1 LTGARGVLTIAGN
14 DLRRRLRDRTI
25 YIQGFAAPILFA
37 VVVGFAFAGGF
48 SFKATIGIASQDTSP
63 LSARLVEGMTS
74 QPAGDSPVRFVAVDP
89 SEVDRQLSSA
99 QIDAAIV
106 VPAGFGD
113 SVVSSD
119 PEALTVVFDADKRV
133 TADVSVAIA
142 RRVAAQID
150 AGRLAIAATL
160 SASPGADPA
169 KVQQIV
175 ASGQQVTLPITL
187 DVGDVSD
194 LYSPVAYF
202 APSMAILFL
211 FFTIGAGAR
220 SVITERREGTLQRV
234 RAAPVTD
241 ATIILGKTAAVL
253 VLGLASLLVIW
264 AVTSVAFGAR
274 WGNPFAVLGVI
285 VGVVL
290 ATTGISIFLTGI
302 ARTDAQ
308 AEGLTSMV
316 AFVLALLGGNFL
328 QPGSLNEVLSR
339 LSLLTPNGWAL
350 RAFTR
355 IGAAGAGL
363 GDVLPAIGVMA
374 GIGLVSG
381 VVGLGMVRSKVAS

>member
-1 LTGARGVLTIAGN
+1 
-14 DLRRRLRDRTI
+14 
-25 YIQGFAAPILFA
+25 
-37 VVVGFAFAGGF
+37 
-48 SFKATIGIASQDTSP
+48 
-63 LSARLVEGMTS
+63 
-74 QPAGDSPVRFVAVDP
+74 VAVDP
-89 SEVDRQLSSA
+89 GAVDHQLSSA
-99 QIDAAIV
+99 QIDAAILLPV
-106 VPAGFGD
+106 GFGD
-113 SVVSSD
+113 SIVSPD
-119 PEALTVVFDADKRV
+119 PQPMTVAFDANKRI
-133 TADVSVAIA
+133 TADVAVAIA
-142 RRVAAQID
+142 QRVAAQID
-150 AGRLAIAATL
+150 AGRLAIAAAL
-160 SASPGADPA
+160 QASPGADPA
-169 KVQQIV
+169 KVQQII
-175 ASGQQVTLPITL
+175 AKGQQVALPIAV
-187 DVGDVSD
+187 DPSGVSD

-220 SVITERREGTLQRV
+220 SLITERREGTLQRV

-241 ATIILGKTAAVL
+241 AAIILGKTAAVL
-253 VLGLASLLVIW
+253 FLGLASLLMVW

-274 WGNPFAVLGVI
+274 WGDPLAVVGVI

-328 QPGSLNEVLSR
+328 QPGSPHELLGR

-350 RAFTR
+350 RSFTQ

-363 GDVLPAIGVMA
+363 VEVFPAIGVMV
-374 GIGLVSG
+374 GIGLVCG
-381 VVGLGMVRSKVAS
+381 LVGLRMLHSKVAS